1 MNNIIPLPFQEHN
14 FLYVGFPMDIV
25 KLPLHDNI
33 FIFLG
38 HIFMFSSFFSSST
51 SSSSFSILVGTF
63 FVVGRSFFFS
73 IRFHK
78 KLNMNTKTR
87 KRV

>member
-38 HIFMFSSFFSSST
+38 HIFMFSSFFPS
-51 SSSSFSILVGTF
+51 SSSSFSILGGNFLLLVDL
-63 FVVGRSFFFS
+63 FS
-73 IRFHK
+73 SLFDSIK
-78 KLNMNTKTR
+78 N
-87 KRV
+87 